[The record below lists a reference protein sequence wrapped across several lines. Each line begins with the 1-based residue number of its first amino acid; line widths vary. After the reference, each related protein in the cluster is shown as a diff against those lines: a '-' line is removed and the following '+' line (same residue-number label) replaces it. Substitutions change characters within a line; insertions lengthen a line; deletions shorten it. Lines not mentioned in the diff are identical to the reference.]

1 MGVGELR
8 PAPETPMP
16 PPILVPAFSIAAEV
30 APALEVGPTP
40 LGERRL
46 IPILGGEVTG
56 PRLTGK
62 VLPGGTDYQSIRD
75 AGLADI
81 HARYVIETPAG
92 ARIYVENTGIRRG
105 PPDLVA
111 RLRRGE
117 VVDAAQIYF
126 RTVPRF
132 ETASPDHLWLMRSIF
147 VCVGT
152 RLPDRVLL
160 DVYELE

>member
-1 MGVGELR
+1 
-8 PAPETPMP
+8 MP

-75 AGLADI
+75 PGLADI
-81 HARYVIETPAG
+81 HARYVVETPEG

-117 VVDAAQIYF
+117 PVDASQIYF

>member
-1 MGVGELR
+1 M
-8 PAPETPMP
+8 PAPR
-16 PPILVPAFSIAAEV
+16 LVPVFSIAAAV
-30 APALEVGPTP
+30 APAVEVGVTP

-56 PRLTGK
+56 PRLTGT

-75 AGLADI
+75 EGLADI
-81 HARYVIETPAG
+81 HARYVIETPEG

-105 PPDLVA
+105 PPDLIA

-117 VVDAAQIYF
+117 TVDAAQIYF

-147 VCVGT
+147 VCIGT

-160 DVYELE
+160 DVYEVD

>member
-1 MGVGELR
+1 M
-8 PAPETPMP
+8 PAPS
-16 PPILVPAFSIAAEV
+16 LVPVFSIAAEV
-30 APALEVGPTP
+30 APAVEVGMTP
-40 LGERRL
+40 VGERRL

-56 PRLTGK
+56 PRLSGK

-81 HARYVIETPAG
+81 HARYVIETADG

-105 PPDLVA
+105 PPDLIA
-111 RLRRGE
+111 RLRQGE
-117 VVDAAQIYF
+117 VIDASKIYF

-132 ETASPDHLWLMRSIF
+132 ETASPEHLWLMRSIF

-160 DVYELE
+160 DIYEVG

>member
-1 MGVGELR
+1 
-8 PAPETPMP
+8 MP
-16 PPILVPAFSIAAEV
+16 PPSLAHAFSIAAEV
-30 APALEVGPTP
+30 APAIEVGATP

-75 AGLADI
+75 PGLADI
-81 HARYVIETPAG
+81 HARYVIETPGG

-117 VVDAAQIYF
+117 TVDASQIYF

-132 ETASPDHLWLMRSIF
+132 ETAAPDHLWLMRSIF
-147 VCVGT
+147 VCIGT

-160 DVYELE
+160 DIYELE